1 MLQARTEAFY
11 THNQFDRGHLTRRE
25 DMEFGADQ
33 TEALTSAADACH
45 WTNCTP
51 QHARFNESAQ
61 LWQGLEK
68 RILEQAAVC

>member
-11 THNQFDRGHLTRRE
+11 THNQFDRRLLTRRE